1 MIGLI
6 GIFVITSSATIY
18 VDTYRKSGFES
29 TPVKI
34 AQFVKISTSSECLRN
49 ETARP
54 ICYWVEHK
62 WVDKV
67 VDCWTGPEVGADI
80 TKCEYSQCVYCDKK
94 RVRKEVW
101 EDVK

>member
-6 GIFVITSSATIY
+6 GIFVITSSATIH
-18 VDTYRKSGFES
+18 VDNYRKSGFES

-54 ICYWVEHK
+54 VCYWVEHH
-62 WVDKV
+62 WQDKIKSKKE
-67 VDCWTGPEVGADI
+67 DGRIIIYEAQ
-80 TKCEYSQCVYCDKK
+80 QCVYCEKW
-94 RVRKEVW
+94 RVMKEIW
-101 EDVK
+101 EEVK

>member
-1 MIGLI
+1 MISLI
-6 GIFVITSSATIY
+6 GIFVITSSATIH

-34 AQFVKISTSSECLRN
+34 SQFVKISTSSECLRN

-54 ICYWVEHK
+54 LCYWIKHDWK
-62 WVDKV
+62 DKIESKRE
-67 VDCWTGPEVGADI
+67 GGLII
-80 TKCEYSQCVYCDKK
+80 TYEAQQCVYCEKW